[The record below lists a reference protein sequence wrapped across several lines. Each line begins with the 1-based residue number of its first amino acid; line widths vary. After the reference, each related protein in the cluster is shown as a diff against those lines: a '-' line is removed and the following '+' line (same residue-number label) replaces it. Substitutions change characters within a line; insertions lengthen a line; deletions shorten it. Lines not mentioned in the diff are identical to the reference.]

1 MLYRQ
6 RCEACGCRA
15 RVLCIK
21 CRTQLF
27 AMGQPECDV
36 AVVAVA
42 YEGIARRLILN
53 LKYHNRLQ
61 VVKVLDELLAERMY
75 QRPHQRSRQRPH
87 QGLSSDSTDFDVVT
101 WAPTSSA
108 RVRLR
113 GHDQS
118 ELLARRLARE
128 IHVPCR
134 RLLIKVS
141 TNVQTGASRELRL
154 QGSVFSAR
162 KLGVNSHVVVVDD
175 VVTTG
180 ATLRCAAD
188 ALRKAGARQVTS
200 VAVASALRHGL
211 RR

>member
-1 MLYRQ
+1 M
-6 RCEACGCRA
+6 A
-15 RVLCIK
+15 
-21 CRTQLF
+21 
-27 AMGQPECDV
+27 QPECDA

-61 VVKVLDELLAERMY
+61 VVTVLAELLAQRIY
-75 QRPHQRSRQRPH
+75 QRSHQRRH
-87 QGLSSDSTDFDVVT
+87 QGLSGDSTDFDVVT
-101 WAPTSSA
+101 WAPTSTA
-108 RVRLR
+108 RVRRR

-128 IHVPCR
+128 INVPCR

-141 TNVQTGASRELRL
+141 TNVQTGASREMRLR
-154 QGSVFSAR
+154 GSVFSAR

-175 VVTTG
+175 VITTG

-188 ALRKAGARQVTS
+188 ALRMAGARQVTS
-200 VAVASALRHGL
+200 VAVASALRHDL

>member
-1 MLYRQ
+1 MLFRQ
-6 RCEACGCRA
+6 RCEACGDIA
-15 RVLCIK
+15 RVLCVS

-27 AMGQPECDV
+27 AMVQPECDA

-53 LKYHNRLQ
+53 LKYHNRRQ
-61 VVKVLDELLAERMY
+61 VVSVLVELLA
-75 QRPHQRSRQRPH
+75 QRVTQRIPNIA
-87 QGLSSDSTDFDVVT
+87 TICDVVT

-108 RVRLR
+108 RVRRR

-118 ELLARRLARE
+118 ELLARRLAKE
-128 IHVPCR
+128 INVPCR

-141 TNVQTGASRELRL
+141 NNVQTGASRELRL
-154 QGSVFSAR
+154 RGSVFSAR
-162 KLGVNSHVVVVDD
+162 KLGVNSHVMVVDD

-180 ATLRCAAD
+180 ATLRCAAE
-188 ALRKAGARQVTS
+188 ALRNAGARQVTC
-200 VAVASALRHGL
+200 VAVASALRHDL

>member
-1 MLYRQ
+1 MLYGQ
-6 RCEACGCRA
+6 RCEGCGRRA

-21 CRTQLF
+21 CRMQLF
-27 AMGQPECDV
+27 AMEQPECDV

-61 VVKVLDELLAERMY
+61 VVKVLAQLLAERIY
-75 QRPHQRSRQRPH
+75 QRHHQS
-87 QGLSSDSTDFDVVT
+87 LLSDSTDFDVVT
-101 WAPTSSA
+101 WAPTSTA

-118 ELLARRLARE
+118 ELLARRLAKE

-134 RLLIKVS
+134 RLLIKIS

>member
-1 MLYRQ
+1 MLYGQ
-6 RCEACGCRA
+6 RCEGCGSRA

-21 CRTQLF
+21 CRMQLF
-27 AMGQPECDV
+27 AMEQPECEV

-61 VVKVLDELLAERMY
+61 VVKVLAELLAERMY
-75 QRPHQRSRQRPH
+75 QRHHQS
-87 QGLSSDSTDFDVVT
+87 LLSDSTDYDVVT
-101 WAPTSSA
+101 WAPTSTA

-118 ELLARRLARE
+118 ELLARRLAKE

-134 RLLIKVS
+134 RLLIKIS

>member
-1 MLYRQ
+1 MLYGQ
-6 RCEACGCRA
+6 RCEGCGSRA
-15 RVLCIK
+15 RVLCIR
-21 CRTQLF
+21 CRMQLF
-27 AMGQPECDV
+27 AMEQPECEV

-61 VVKVLDELLAERMY
+61 VVKVLAQLLAQRMY
-75 QRPHQRSRQRPH
+75 QRHH
-87 QGLSSDSTDFDVVT
+87 QGLLSDSTDYDVVT
-101 WAPTSSA
+101 WAPTSTA

-118 ELLARRLARE
+118 ELLARRLAKE

>member
-1 MLYRQ
+1 MLYGQ
-6 RCEACGCRA
+6 RCEGCGRRA

-21 CRTQLF
+21 CRMQLF
-27 AMGQPECDV
+27 AMEQPECDV

-61 VVKVLDELLAERMY
+61 VVKVLAQLLAERIY
-75 QRPHQRSRQRPH
+75 QRHHQTS
-87 QGLSSDSTDFDVVT
+87 LNDSSDFDVVT
-101 WAPTSSA
+101 WAPTSTA

-118 ELLARRLARE
+118 ELLARRLAKE

>member
-1 MLYRQ
+1 MLYGH
-6 RCEACGCRA
+6 RCEGCGSRA
-15 RVLCIK
+15 RVLCIR
-21 CRTQLF
+21 CRMQLF
-27 AMGQPECDV
+27 AMEQPECEV

-61 VVKVLDELLAERMY
+61 VVKVLAELLAERMY
-75 QRPHQRSRQRPH
+75 QRPHQT
-87 QGLSSDSTDFDVVT
+87 LLSDSTDFDVVT
-101 WAPTSSA
+101 WAPTSTA

-118 ELLARRLARE
+118 ELLARRLAKE

>member
-1 MLYRQ
+1 MLYGQ
-6 RCEACGCRA
+6 RCEGCGRRA

-21 CRTQLF
+21 CRMQLF
-27 AMGQPECDV
+27 AMEQPECDV

-61 VVKVLDELLAERMY
+61 VVKVLAQLLAERIY
-75 QRPHQRSRQRPH
+75 QRHHQS
-87 QGLSSDSTDFDVVT
+87 LLSDSTDFDVVT
-101 WAPTSSA
+101 WAPTSTA
-108 RVRLR
+108 RVRIR

-118 ELLARRLARE
+118 ELLARRLAKE

-134 RLLIKVS
+134 RLLIKIS

>member
-61 VVKVLDELLAERMY
+61 VVKVLAELLAERMY
-75 QRPHQRSRQRPH
+75 QRPHQT
-87 QGLSSDSTDFDVVT
+87 LLSDSTDFDVVT

-118 ELLARRLARE
+118 ELLARRLAKE

>member
-1 MLYRQ
+1 MLFGQ
-6 RCEACGCRA
+6 RCEGCGCRA

-21 CRTQLF
+21 CRMQLF
-27 AMGQPECDV
+27 AMEQPECDV

-61 VVKVLDELLAERMY
+61 VVKVLAELLAQRMY
-75 QRPHQRSRQRPH
+75 QRSRQRPH
-87 QGLSSDSTDFDVVT
+87 QGLLSDSTDFDVVT

-118 ELLARRLARE
+118 ELLARRLAKE

-175 VVTTG
+175 VITTG

-188 ALRKAGARQVTS
+188 ALRKAGVCQVTC
-200 VAVASALRHGL
+200 VAVASALRHDL

>member
-1 MLYRQ
+1 MLYGQ
-6 RCEACGCRA
+6 RCEGCGCRA
-15 RVLCIK
+15 RVLCIR
-21 CRTQLF
+21 CRMQLF
-27 AMGQPECDV
+27 AMEQPECDV

-61 VVKVLDELLAERMY
+61 VVKVLAQLLAERIY
-75 QRPHQRSRQRPH
+75 QRHHQTS
-87 QGLSSDSTDFDVVT
+87 LNDSSDFDVVT
-101 WAPTSSA
+101 WAPTSTA

-118 ELLARRLARE
+118 ELLARRLAKE

>member
-1 MLYRQ
+1 MLYGQ
-6 RCEACGCRA
+6 RCEGCGCRA

-21 CRTQLF
+21 CRMQLF
-27 AMGQPECDV
+27 AMEQPECDV

-61 VVKVLDELLAERMY
+61 VVKVLAQLLAERIY
-75 QRPHQRSRQRPH
+75 QRHHQTS
-87 QGLSSDSTDFDVVT
+87 LNDSSDFDVVT
-101 WAPTSSA
+101 WAPTSTA

-118 ELLARRLARE
+118 ELLARRLAKE

-134 RLLIKVS
+134 RLLIKIS

>member
-1 MLYRQ
+1 MLYGQ
-6 RCEACGCRA
+6 RCEGCGRRA

-21 CRTQLF
+21 CRMQLF
-27 AMGQPECDV
+27 AMEQPECDV

-61 VVKVLDELLAERMY
+61 VVKVLAQLLAERIY
-75 QRPHQRSRQRPH
+75 QRHHQT
-87 QGLSSDSTDFDVVT
+87 LLSDSTDFDVVT
-101 WAPTSSA
+101 WAPTSTA

-118 ELLARRLARE
+118 ELLARRLAKE

>member
-1 MLYRQ
+1 MLFGQ
-6 RCEACGCRA
+6 RCEGCGCRA

-21 CRTQLF
+21 CRMQLF
-27 AMGQPECDV
+27 AMEQPECDV

-61 VVKVLDELLAERMY
+61 VVKVLAELLAQRMY
-75 QRPHQRSRQRPH
+75 QRPHQRHH
-87 QGLSSDSTDFDVVT
+87 QGLSGDSTDYDVVT
-101 WAPTSSA
+101 WAPTSTA

-118 ELLARRLARE
+118 ELLARRLAKE

-175 VVTTG
+175 VITTG

>member
-1 MLYRQ
+1 MLYGQ
-6 RCEACGCRA
+6 RCEGCGRRA

-21 CRTQLF
+21 CRMQLF
-27 AMGQPECDV
+27 AMEQPECDV

-61 VVKVLDELLAERMY
+61 VVKVLAELLAERIY
-75 QRPHQRSRQRPH
+75 QRHHQS
-87 QGLSSDSTDFDVVT
+87 LLSDSTDFDVVT
-101 WAPTSSA
+101 WAPTSTA

-118 ELLARRLARE
+118 ELLARRLAKE

-134 RLLIKVS
+134 RLLIKIS